1 MILEI
6 FSKIASESLLSLY
19 PVFVKHIR
27 LNMALQLWSR
37 FFTYACISAFFVD
50 WTTITHHLFST
61 TGLTIALVTI
71 LHVFSSYKGFLELE
85 SGVAYTLFYTY
96 PLLILWMSGEPLQ
109 TPLFLAIFGI
119 FLLCSPQLL
128 QKSPETSWTGYVM
141 IAIAAFTEALI
152 YFLVRN
158 IKTENN
164 WNHVF
169 LSYFW
174 GAIGLSLWN
183 HSYITHLNARSSL
196 SWAFAINMVIGLF
209 GYWLRFFA
217 ASRLDPSIYA
227 PLSYVGIVM
236 AYLYGFVFSGEQVTL
251 IKIVGTALILA
262 GAYLSSTSTLKK

>member
-27 LNMALQLWSR
+27 LDIALQLWSR
-37 FFTYACISAFFVD
+37 FFTYVFFSAFFVD
-50 WTTITHHLFST
+50 WDTVLTHLFSK
-61 TGLTIALVTI
+61 TGLALAAVTMI
-71 LHVFSSYKGFLELE
+71 HVFSSYKGFLGLE
-85 SGVAYTLFYTY
+85 SGLAYTLFYIY

-109 TPLFLAIFGI
+109 TPLILVVFGI
-119 FLLCSPQLL
+119 LLLCSPQLL
-128 QKSPETSWTGYVM
+128 QKSPETSWTAYVM

-152 YFLVRN
+152 YFLVRK

-183 HSYITHLNARSSL
+183 NESIISMASPL

-209 GYWLRFFA
+209 GYLLRFYA
-217 ASRLDPSIYA
+217 ASRLEPSIYA

-236 AYLYGFVFSGEQVTL
+236 AYVYGFVFSGEPVTWL
-251 IKIVGTALILA
+251 KMVGTALIVA
-262 GAYLSSTSTLKK
+262 GAYGSSKV

>member
-27 LNMALQLWSR
+27 LDIALQLWSR

-50 WTTITHHLFST
+50 WNTIAHHLCST
-61 TGLTIALVTI
+61 NGLALAAI
-71 LHVFSSYKGFLELE
+71 SMIHVFSSYKGFLGLE
-85 SGVAYTLFYTY
+85 SGLAYTLFYTY

-109 TPLFLAIFGI
+109 IPLFLVVFGI
-119 FLLCSPQLL
+119 FMLCSPHVL
-128 QKSPETSWTGYVM
+128 QKSLETSWTAYVM
-141 IAIAAFTEALI
+141 IAVATFTEALI

-174 GAIGLSLWN
+174 GAIGLTLWN
-183 HSYITHLNARSSL
+183 NQSITQISSRSPL
-196 SWAFAINMVIGLF
+196 SWAFAINLVIGLF

-217 ASRLDPSIYA
+217 ASRLEPSIYA

-236 AYLYGFVFSGEQVTL
+236 AYIYGFVFSGEPVTWL
-251 IKIVGTALILA
+251 KIMGTAMIIV
-262 GAYLSSTSTLKK
+262 GAYLSSTGTLKK

>member
-27 LNMALQLWSR
+27 LDIALQLWSR
-37 FFTYACISAFFVD
+37 FFTYMCISAFFVD
-50 WTTITHHLFST
+50 WSTIATHLFSK
-61 TGLTIALVTI
+61 TGLSLALVTI

-85 SGVAYTLFYTY
+85 SGIAYTLFYTY
-96 PLLILWMSGEPLQ
+96 PLLILWMSGEPYQ
-109 TPLFLAIFGI
+109 PPLFLAIFGI

-128 QKSPETSWTGYVM
+128 QKSPQTSWTGYVM
-141 IAIAAFTEALI
+141 IAIAAITEALI

-183 HSYITHLNARSSL
+183 HPSIVSL
-196 SWAFAINMVIGLF
+196 ASRTPLSQAFAINMVIGLF
-209 GYWLRFFA
+209 GYLLRFFA
-217 ASRLDPSIYA
+217 ASRLDPGIYA

-236 AYLYGFVFSGEQVTL
+236 AYLYGFVFSGEPVTWVKL
-251 IKIVGTALILA
+251 VGTALIIA
-262 GAYLSSTSTLKK
+262 GAYGSSVSKK